1 MVAGLRQQPCRPR
14 LDLTQK
20 AGPGPPQKKKR
31 GYGLLGRQSAQ
42 PDHAGV
48 DPVDWARPNPYI

>member
-1 MVAGLRQQPCRPR
+1 MTPATIVAQQPCRPG
-14 LDLTQK
+14 LDLAQK

-42 PDHAGV
+42 PDQAGV
-48 DPVDWARPNPYI
+48 DLVD